1 MFFNKKKKSNI
12 LCESCDSTLEKNF
25 SFCPYCGE
33 NLLASEDNE
42 RDFGMLGKSDESSQN
57 PLNQQFNS
65 GMFGG
70 LGITD
75 KMISG
80 LFNTLAKSLEKEL
93 KDMEKQG
100 ELHEIPNGISIQLGN
115 PSHSQEQKK
124 KQSKSTITKEQ
135 LDRMAELP
143 RSTAKSNFKRINNKL
158 IYELSTPGIQSA
170 KDIILSKT
178 ESGYEVKAIGKKK
191 VYVNNLAVNLPLKR
205 IAINKDKTF
214 VEFSE
219 SQ

>member
-12 LCESCDSTLEKNF
+12 KCESCDSNIEKKF

-33 NLLASEDNE
+33 DLIAPGDDEK
-42 RDFGMLGKSDESSQN
+42 DFGMLGNSDEMSQN
-57 PLNQQFNS
+57 SLNSQFS
-65 GMFGG
+65 PGGFGG

-93 KDMEKQG
+93 KDMEKHG
-100 ELHEIPNGISIQLGN
+100 TLSEIPNGISIQLGN
-115 PSHSQEQKK
+115 PTHNSQERK
-124 KQSKSTITKEQ
+124 KQVKTTITKDQ

-143 RSTAKSNFKRINNKL
+143 RSTAKSNMRRINNKI

-178 ESGYEVKAIGKKK
+178 ESGYEIKAIGKNK
-191 VYVNNLAVNLPLKR
+191 VYVNNLAINLPLKR
-205 IAINKDKTF
+205 IAINKNKTF

-219 SQ
+219 SN